1 MVDQGQRE
9 LFTAKSEET
18 IMREAE
24 LLALRSISDNLAN
37 LSSEMAFHRES
48 MASVREDMAV
58 IKERQQQHSEFR
70 QALKDLTDEF
80 RRSMEKMTDAMKESM
95 DSLEKRIEVVEA
107 RNLKQDGA
115 LGLGQFIKEFGPW
128 LLAIAAGAWAIIH
141 TKS

>member
-1 MVDQGQRE
+1 MVDQGGT

-37 LSSEMAFHRES
+37 LSNEMSFHRES

-70 QALKDLTDEF
+70 ESLRDLTKEF
-80 RRSMEKMTDAMKESM
+80 QRAIEKLSEQHEESKKDFERRLD
-95 DSLEKRIEVVEA
+95 VVEA

-115 LGLGQFIKEFGPW
+115 MGFAQWIREFGPW
-128 LLAIAAGAWAIIH
+128 LLMVLGGAWAYFRV
-141 TKS
+141 TKG